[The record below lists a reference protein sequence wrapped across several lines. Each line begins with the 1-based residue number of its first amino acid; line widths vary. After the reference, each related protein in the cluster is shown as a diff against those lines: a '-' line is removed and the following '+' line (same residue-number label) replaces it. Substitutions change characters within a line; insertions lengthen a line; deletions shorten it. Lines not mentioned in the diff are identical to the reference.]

1 MEVKEKEMVKMPK
14 EVMDMFND
22 WDAAKTIATA
32 DTEGKLNVV
41 PVKTFS
47 AVDEETLVF
56 GNVFLGKTKD
66 NIEATKKVAVTAF
79 KGSTG
84 YQIKG
89 SFQEFL
95 ISGSIFDQ
103 KKEQVKEKLKLDA
116 KSAGII
122 KVEEVYSVSPGPD
135 AGKKLA

>member
-1 MEVKEKEMVKMPK
+1 MVKMPE

-22 WDAAKTIATA
+22 WDASKTIATA
-32 DTEGKLNVV
+32 DAEGKLNVV

-47 AVDEETLVF
+47 VVDEETLAF
-56 GNVFLGKTKD
+56 GDVFLGKTKA
-66 NIEATKKVAVTAF
+66 NLEATQKIAVTAF

-89 SFQEFL
+89 TFQEFL
-95 ISGSIFDQ
+95 TSGPVFGE
-103 KKEQVKEKLKLDA
+103 KKKQVKEKLKLDA
-116 KSAGII
+116 KSVGII

-135 AGKKLA
+135 AGKKLV